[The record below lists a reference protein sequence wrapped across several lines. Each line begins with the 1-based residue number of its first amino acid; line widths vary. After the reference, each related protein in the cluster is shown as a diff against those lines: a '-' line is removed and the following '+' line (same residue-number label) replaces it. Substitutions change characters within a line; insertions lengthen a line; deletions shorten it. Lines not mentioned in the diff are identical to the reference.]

1 MSLDSLRVEFY
12 YQSEFL
18 KKEKQGGKKC
28 HFDPKQELSYLRNAR
43 SRNPIL
49 FFSIH
54 EILYRCK
61 KNPQTTA
68 RSKNATDTL
77 LCEPNASANEIFVAS
92 EGNVLDVYANCD
104 MGLKNVSS

>member
-1 MSLDSLRVEFY
+1 MHALETRF
-12 YQSEFL
+12 
-18 KKEKQGGKKC
+18 
-28 HFDPKQELSYLRNAR
+28 
-43 SRNPIL
+43 
-49 FFSIH
+49 FFSPSMKFCIGA
-54 EILYRCK
+54 

-77 LCEPNASANEIFVAS
+77 LCEPNASANEIFLAS